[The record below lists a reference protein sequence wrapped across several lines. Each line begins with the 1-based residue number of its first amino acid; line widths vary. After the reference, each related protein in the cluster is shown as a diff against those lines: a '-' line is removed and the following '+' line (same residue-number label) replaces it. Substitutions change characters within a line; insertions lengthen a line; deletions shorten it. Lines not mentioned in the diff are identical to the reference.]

1 MTKEELKKWEL
12 VAKILKQENDEKL
25 AQLQQERLA
34 RLAAEATEAKC
45 LSLFCLYCSLYFS
58 FSACGLLEI
67 VQRCMLV
74 KVFFYFILI
83 KSYVFSSHIQC
94 CVS

>member
-34 RLAAEATEAKC
+34 RLAAEAE
-45 LSLFCLYCSLYFS
+45 SD
-58 FSACGLLEI
+58 EI
-67 VQRCMLV
+67 GRG
-74 KVFFYFILI
+74 
-83 KSYVFSSHIQC
+83 
-94 CVS
+94 